1 MSDMEQSMATIL
13 NSEPAVNLLMMM
25 DFCIRVRAPD
35 GVGQSRR
42 AERVRHGTERR
53 NPAAHCAQR
62 VSLPGL
68 DEMVRIYFRLP
79 WHHASL
85 LPATKNHVAA
95 VWPHL
100 REA

>member
-1 MSDMEQSMATIL
+1 MSDMEQPMATIL

-25 DFCIRVRAPD
+25 DFCISVRAPD
-35 GVGQSRR
+35 GTGQSRR
-42 AERVRHGTERR
+42 AERVRPGTETE
-53 NPAAHCAQR
+53 PAVHCTQR

-68 DEMVRIYFRLP
+68 DELVRIHFRLP

-95 VWPHL
+95 AWPHL
-100 REA
+100 SEA